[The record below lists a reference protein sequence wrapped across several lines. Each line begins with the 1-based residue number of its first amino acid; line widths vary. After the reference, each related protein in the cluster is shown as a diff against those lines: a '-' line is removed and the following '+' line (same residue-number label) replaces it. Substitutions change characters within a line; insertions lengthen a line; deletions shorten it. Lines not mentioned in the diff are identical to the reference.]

1 MYKSEFY
8 FDHFLYTSNLN
19 VSISYI
25 RGMFIYLSSSVDYG
39 FVLKYKYYIII
50 LYLVPIYRL
59 DDA

>member
-1 MYKSEFY
+1 MYKSEY
-8 FDHFLYTSNLN
+8 YIDHFLYTLNLN

-25 RGMFIYLSSSVDYG
+25 RGMFIYLSSSVYYG
-39 FVLKYKYYIII
+39 FVLKYKYL